1 MLLIG
6 LTGSIAT
13 GKSTT
18 SSLLSS
24 PPYALPI
31 IDADLLARRAVEP
44 GSWGYKRILA
54 EFGDSTPDLL
64 LPADDKLNQDKE
76 EGPEGRGRYL
86 NRPALGR
93 RVFGNSEEA
102 TVARKRLNGIVHPAV
117 RWLMFRAVLYYYVRG
132 HWAVVL
138 DIPLLFESGLDVFC
152 STVIVVAVRSPEVQM
167 RRLLE
172 RDRGVLSEEDAR
184 NRVGSQTDVREKAR
198 RCEGRGEGRGFVL
211 WNDGG
216 REDLEIQVKE
226 VMGKVQGGSPRWWG
240 WLLLAFPPLM
250 GGVVSWELLLG
261 WLRKR
266 REVRERGKELPK
278 AKL

>member
-1 MLLIG
+1 MLLLG

-18 SSLLSS
+18 SQLLTS
-24 PPYALPI
+24 PPYSLPL
-31 IDADLLARRAVEP
+31 IDADLLARKAVAP
-44 GSWGYKRILA
+44 GTWGYNRILST
-54 EFGDSTPDLL
+54 FSSSTPDLL
-64 LPADDKLNQDKE
+64 LPASDPLNAGRED
-76 EGPEGRGRYL
+76 GPDGRGRML

-102 TVARKRLNGIVHPAV
+102 VEGRRKLNGIVHPAV
-117 RWLMFRAVLYYYVRG
+117 RLYMLREIVYYYIRG

-152 STVIVVAVRSPEVQM
+152 STVIVVAVSEPEIQM
-167 RRLLE
+167 QRLMD
-172 RDRGVLSEEDAR
+172 RDGHLTEEDAR
-184 NRVGSQTDVREKAR
+184 NRVGSQTDVREKAK
-198 RCEGRGEGRGFVL
+198 RCDLRGEGRGFVL
-211 WNDGG
+211 WNDG
-216 REDLEIQVKE
+216 EEKDLAVQVKD
-226 VMGKVQGGSPRWWG
+226 VMGRIQRQSPRWWA
-240 WLLLAFPPLM
+240 WLLLVCPPVV

-266 REVRERGKELPK
+266 KERRERGEELPK

>member
-18 SSLLSS
+18 SHLLSS
-24 PPYALPI
+24 PPYSLPI
-31 IDADLLARRAVEP
+31 IDADLLARKAVEP
-44 GSWGYKRILA
+44 GTWGYRRIVS
-54 EFGDSTPDLL
+54 EFSSTTPDLL
-64 LPADDKLNQDKE
+64 LPKEDELNKGRED
-76 EGPEGRGRYL
+76 GPSGKGRYI

-93 RVFGNSEEA
+93 RVFGGSKEAEEGR
-102 TVARKRLNGIVHPAV
+102 RKLGRIVHPAV
-117 RWLMFRAVLYYYVRG
+117 RWYMFLAVLGYYVRG
-132 HWAVVL
+132 YWAVVL

-152 STVIVVAVRSPEVQM
+152 STVVVVAVSRPEIQM
-167 RRLLE
+167 KRLME
-172 RDRGVLSEEDAR
+172 RDSHLSEEHAK
-184 NRVGSQTDVREKAR
+184 NRVGSQTDVREKAK
-198 RCEGRGEGRGFVL
+198 RCEGRGEGRGYVL

-216 REDLEIQVKE
+216 REDLEVQVKD
-226 VMGKVQGGSPRWWG
+226 VMRRVRGGSPRWWG
-240 WLLLAFPPLM
+240 WVLLVCPPVM

-266 REVRERGKELPK
+266 RETRERGAELPK